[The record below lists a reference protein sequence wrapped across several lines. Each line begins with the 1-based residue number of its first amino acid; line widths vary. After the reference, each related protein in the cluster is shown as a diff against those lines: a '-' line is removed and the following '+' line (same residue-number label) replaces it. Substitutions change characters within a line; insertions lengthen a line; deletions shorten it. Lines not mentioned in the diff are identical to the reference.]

1 MEFLIV
7 CIIIGYLLYKNNSLK
22 KSLSILT
29 QKINKLT
36 IEKNNN
42 VSSNQ
47 NSTLNQ
53 NYKSTEERIESIKKS
68 TYYYKEKDF
77 WDSSLEKEV
86 YFYINNFI
94 KNKSV
99 KVEILPHVSLR
110 EIFKP
115 TNDFKNK
122 NLKQLSSYH
131 IDILLLSEKS
141 FVPLVAIEID
151 GSHHELDDNQ
161 RIRDAFKNSLLERNE
176 IQLLRLKPDNCNY
189 AFIETELTK
198 LLANAPIYCPECG
211 SEMIEKSNNKTGEK
225 FLGCSGFLSLDCR
238 HSKSIDYT
246 II

>member
-7 CIIIGYLLYKNNSLK
+7 CIIISYLLYKNNSLK
-22 KSLSILT
+22 KSLSNLT

-53 NYKSTEERIESIKKS
+53 SYKSTEERIENIKKS

-77 WDSSLEKEV
+77 WDSSLEKKV
-86 YFYINNFI
+86 YFYINDFI
-94 KNKSV
+94 KNKSA

-110 EIFKP
+110 ELFKP
-115 TNDFKNK
+115 TNDFKNQ

-141 FVPLVAIEID
+141 L
-151 GSHHELDDNQ
+151 
-161 RIRDAFKNSLLERNE
+161 
-176 IQLLRLKPDNCNY
+176 
-189 AFIETELTK
+189 
-198 LLANAPIYCPECG
+198 
-211 SEMIEKSNNKTGEK
+211 
-225 FLGCSGFLSLDCR
+225 FL
-238 HSKSIDYT
+238 
-246 II
+246 